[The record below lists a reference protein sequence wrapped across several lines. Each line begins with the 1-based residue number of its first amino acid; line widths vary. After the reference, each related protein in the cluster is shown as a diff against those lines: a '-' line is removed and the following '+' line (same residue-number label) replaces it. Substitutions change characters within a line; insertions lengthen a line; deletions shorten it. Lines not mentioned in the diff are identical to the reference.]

1 MSIIGGTS
9 LSLMDVARR
18 TDGDGKIAKI
28 VEILSEQNSILEDM
42 MFEQCNNGMIH
53 RTTVRTGLPAG
64 TWRRLYGGVQ
74 SEKSTTEQIQDS
86 CGMLETYSKV
96 DKALADMS
104 PDKGA
109 FLLSES
115 VSFLE
120 GLSQTMAETLIYG
133 NEKNDKAKFTGLAAR
148 YSSLSTDE
156 KKIGFNVIDGGGTGT
171 DEYFDLRPELGQSD
185 DARPLS
191 EGLEG
196 GRDRRRPRSADG
208 AGQGRKGFR
217 GLRHAL

>member
-9 LSLMDVARR
+9 LTLMDVARR

-28 VEILSEQNSILEDM
+28 VEILSAQNSILEDM

-120 GLSQTMAETLIYG
+120 GHR
-133 NEKNDKAKFTGLAAR
+133 AR
-148 YSSLSTDE
+148 RALFFAFDRREEDRLQRYRRRRH
-156 KKIGFNVIDGGGTGT
+156 GDGQ
-171 DEYFDLRPELGQSD
+171 YFDLRPELGQSD

-191 EGLEG
+191 EGV
-196 GRDRRRPRSADG
+196 
-208 AGQGRKGFR
+208 
-217 GLRHAL
+217 